1 MEDELEEM
9 KGFSLGV
16 NFFTLGEGSML
27 PRERLSMVIHSSTGP
42 LRTVKLTKQ
51 VMMAMY
57 KIVI

>member
-1 MEDELEEM
+1 MEDEFEEM
-9 KGFSLGV
+9 KGLSLGF
-16 NFFTLGEGSML
+16 NFLTLGEGSML
-27 PRERLSMVIHSSTGP
+27 PRDRLRIVIQSSTGP